1 MKDERIVLA
10 AKIFAI
16 TFPILIVSTMRSQI
30 VMRDKFRKLIW
41 SNIIREY
48 QSLLQQTTHLTS
60 STEPTN
66 NS

>member
-1 MKDERIVLA
+1 MKDESIVLA

-41 SNIIREY
+41 SNIIRE
-48 QSLLQQTTHLTS
+48 
-60 STEPTN
+60 
-66 NS
+66 

>member
-30 VMRDKFRKLIW
+30 IMRDKRIKLIW
-41 SNIIREY
+41 SNLIRE
-48 QSLLQQTTHLTS
+48 
-60 STEPTN
+60 
-66 NS
+66 